1 MRRHVVSFIPGKG
14 VAVIAIAVVAG
25 AMIAGC
31 SGASGVSAGKPHG
44 ISEERAAARA
54 AAARGA
60 DFLPGTGHP
69 ADAKRAVKAK
79 AAVEAKPHAVKAGAK
94 HETKDAKRR

>member
-1 MRRHVVSFIPGKG
+1 MVRGLVRRHVVSFIPDKS

-31 SGASGVSAGKPHG
+31 GGASGVSAAKPHG

-54 AAARGA
+54 AQGA
-60 DFLPGTGHP
+60 DFLPGSRHA
-69 ADAKRAVKAK
+69 ADAK
-79 AAVEAKPHAVKAGAK
+79 HAVKVGAK
-94 HETKDAKRR
+94 QKKDATRR